1 MYMKQAFDKVL
12 KNNKVKLHGE
22 NAFEILEKAL
32 QRAPVIFRTRTPTPI
47 FELLI
52 KNQSYVI
59 RVMRD
64 VLRTESRL
72 KIWRKIMLTHDEKQA
87 LLDEAVRSV
96 KFMEEIAVM
105 LTLSTLAEDIRSTFY
120 NLDEGGLQRISEND
134 FICIEKEGLTEEQF
148 KMSPYAK
155 HFVHEP
161 KIRTVASP
169 PRKRARTVT
178 PTSKEQ
184 QS

>member
-1 MYMKQAFDKVL
+1 
-12 KNNKVKLHGE
+12 
-22 NAFEILEKAL
+22 
-32 QRAPVIFRTRTPTPI
+32 
-47 FELLI
+47 
-52 KNQSYVI
+52 
-59 RVMRD
+59 
-64 VLRTESRL
+64 
-72 KIWRKIMLTHDEKQA
+72 MLTHDEKQA
-87 LLDEAVRSV
+87 LLDEAVQSV

-105 LTLSTLAEDIRSTFY
+105 VTLSTLAEDIRSTFY

-161 KIRTVASP
+161 KIRTFASP